1 MSSLFVYCAGGYGKE
16 VIEVARRYNSLH
28 GCWEAIHFLDDVCTE
43 PARHEARIFAFD
55 DACEHIGKHG
65 GEVVIASGEPSLRAT
80 LRMKLQQRGLRLGRL
95 VDATSIVSQ
104 P

>member
-43 PARHEARIFAFD
+43 PARHEADER
-55 DACEHIGKHG
+55 K
-65 GEVVIASGEPSLRAT
+65 
-80 LRMKLQQRGLRLGRL
+80 
-95 VDATSIVSQ
+95 
-104 P
+104 